1 MHGAWTVEQIRDA
14 EKRALEF
21 NAESDLMDRAA
32 TAVAVAAARLLR
44 ERTGGVYGRRVAVL
58 VGAGNNGG
66 DALYA
71 GAWLARQG
79 ARVSAILLSP
89 ERAHPAGLDEFL
101 EFGGHVVEALPWSEL
116 IIDGILGLG
125 GRPGLQDRAAKL
137 AELIHEAQMPVV
149 SVDLPSGIDVD
160 TGAVPGPAIRATT
173 TVTMGGLK
181 QGLLVGAGADYAGDV
196 RLVDLRFDLEPPAL
210 HVLDAQDVA
219 GMLPVPGIADDKY
232 TRGVVG
238 VVAGS
243 KEFPGAAV
251 LCTGGAVHGGA
262 GMVRYAGTAADVV
275 RNKWPEV
282 VVHDDVASSGRVQAW
297 VVGPGIGTD
306 DEASESLSRVLYSEV
321 PVLVDADGL
330 TLLSSEWFDGVIQ
343 DRPYPTVV
351 TPHDREFERLFGE
364 IGDDRLSAA
373 RRAAA
378 ESGAIVLLKGNSTI
392 VATPDGMAYAN
403 RTGTPWLGTAGS
415 GDVLSGLIGAFLA
428 GGVDAPL
435 AAAAGAFV
443 HGLAGQIA
451 AASGPPS
458 SVDVLGAL
466 RAAFNGLRSGDL
478 KD

>member
-1 MHGAWTVEQIRDA
+1 MHGAWTVEQIREA

-21 NAESDLMDRAA
+21 TAEGDLMERAA
-32 TAVAVAAARLLR
+32 MAVAVTAARLLR

-71 GAWLARQG
+71 GAWLAGLG
-79 ARVSAILLSP
+79 AQVSAVLLAP
-89 ERAHPAGLDEFL
+89 DRAHPAGLDAFL
-101 EFGGHVVEALPWSEL
+101 DSGGRVVDALPWSDL
-116 IIDGILGLG
+116 VIDGILGIG
-125 GRPGLQDRAAKL
+125 GRPGLRDRAAKL
-137 AELIHEAQMPVV
+137 AELIHEARLPVIA
-149 SVDLPSGIDVD
+149 VDVPSGIDVD
-160 TGAVPGPAIRATT
+160 TGTVSGPAIRATT

-181 QGLLVGAGADYAGDV
+181 QGLLVGSGAEYAGSV
-196 RLVDLRFDLEPPAL
+196 RLVDLGFDLEPSAL
-210 HVLDAQDVA
+210 QVLEADDVA
-219 GMLPVPGIADDKY
+219 GILPIPGVADDKY
-232 TRGVVG
+232 SRGVVG

-243 KEFPGAAV
+243 PQYSGAAV
-251 LCTGGAVHGGA
+251 LCTGAAVHGGA
-262 GMVRYAGTAADVV
+262 GMVRYAGAAADVV
-275 RNKWPEV
+275 RSNWPEV
-282 VVHDDVASSGRVQAW
+282 VIHDDVATAGRVQAW
-297 VVGPGIGTD
+297 VIGPGIGTD
-306 DEASESLSRVLYSEV
+306 DAASESLMRVLFTDV

-330 TLLSSEWFDGVIQ
+330 TLLASDWFDGVTR
-343 DRPYPTVV
+343 DRAHPTVL

-364 IGDDRLSAA
+364 IGDDRVDAA

-392 VATPDGMAYAN
+392 VATPDGTAYVN

-428 GGVDAPL
+428 GGVDAAL

-443 HGLAGQIA
+443 HGVAGQLA
-451 AASGPPS
+451 AAGGTPS
-458 SVDVLGAL
+458 SADVLGSL

>member
-1 MHGAWTVEQIRDA
+1 MHGAWTVGQIRNA

-21 NAESDLMDRAA
+21 TAEGDLMDRAA

-44 ERTGGVYGRRVAVL
+44 KRTGGVYGRRVAVL

-71 GAWLARQG
+71 GAWLARLG

-101 EFGGHVVEALPWSEL
+101 ESGGRVVDALPWCEL
-116 IIDGILGLG
+116 VIDGILGLG

-149 SVDLPSGIDVD
+149 AVDMPSGIDVD
-160 TGAVPGPAIRATT
+160 TGAVPGLAIRATT
-173 TVTMGGLK
+173 TVTLGGLK
-181 QGLLVGAGADYAGDV
+181 QGLLVGAGAEYAGDV
-196 RLVDLRFDLEPPAL
+196 RLVDLGFDLDRPSL
-210 HVLDAQDVA
+210 HVLDAEDVA
-219 GMLPVPGIADDKY
+219 GILPVPGVADDKY

-243 KEFPGAAV
+243 KQFPGAAV
-251 LCTGGAVHGGA
+251 LCTGAAVHSGA

-275 RNKWPEV
+275 RNRWPEV
-282 VVHDDVASSGRVQAW
+282 VVHEDVAASGQVQAW

-306 DEASESLSRVLYSEV
+306 DEASESLSRVLYSDV

-330 TLLSSEWFDGVIQ
+330 TLLSSEWFDGVTH
-343 DRPYPTVV
+343 DRAYPTVL
-351 TPHDREFERLFGE
+351 TPHDREFERLFGK
-364 IGDDRLSAA
+364 IGDDRLGAA

-403 RTGTPWLGTAGS
+403 RTGTPWLGTAGT

-428 GGVDAPL
+428 EGVDAPL

-443 HGLAGQIA
+443 HGVAGQIA

-458 SVDVLGAL
+458 SADVLGAL
-466 RAAFNGLRSGDL
+466 RAAFNGLRSGNL

>member
-21 NAESDLMDRAA
+21 TAESELMDRAA
-32 TAVAVAAARLLR
+32 TAVAVASARLLR

-71 GAWLARQG
+71 AAWLARLG
-79 ARVSAILLSP
+79 ARVSAVLLAP
-89 ERAHPAGLDEFL
+89 ERAHPAGLDDL
-101 EFGGHVVEALPWSEL
+101 LQSGGCVVEALPWSEL
-116 IIDGILGLG
+116 VIDGILGLG
-125 GRPGLQDRAAKL
+125 GRPGLRDRAAKL

-149 SVDLPSGIDVD
+149 AVDVPSGIDVD
-160 TGAVPGPAIRATT
+160 TGAVNGPAIRATT

-196 RLVDLRFDLEPPAL
+196 RLVDLGFDLDRPSL
-210 HVLDAQDVA
+210 HVLDPEDVA
-219 GMLPVPGIADDKY
+219 GLLPVPGVTDDKY

-238 VVAGS
+238 VAAGS
-243 KEFPGAAV
+243 KQFPGAAV
-251 LCTGGAVHGGA
+251 LCTGAAVHGGA
-262 GMVRYAGTAADVV
+262 GMVRYAGGASDVV
-275 RNKWPEV
+275 RNRWPEV
-282 VVHDDVASSGRVQAW
+282 VVHDDVATSGRVQAW

-306 DEASESLSRVLYSEV
+306 DEASESLSRVLYSDV

-330 TLLSSEWFDGVIQ
+330 TLLASEWFDGVTR
-343 DRPYPTVV
+343 DRAYPTVL

-364 IGDDRLSAA
+364 IGDDRLDAV

-415 GDVLSGLIGAFLA
+415 GDVLSGLIGALLA
-428 GGVDAPL
+428 GGIDAPL
-435 AAAAGAFV
+435 AATAGAFV
-443 HGLAGQIA
+443 HGVAGQIA
-451 AASGPPS
+451 ASSGPPS
-458 SVDVLGAL
+458 SADVLGAL
-466 RAAFNGLRSGDL
+466 RSAFKGLRSGDL

>member
-21 NAESDLMDRAA
+21 TVESDLMDRAA

-44 ERTGGVYGRRVAVL
+44 GRTGGIYGRRVVVL

-71 GAWLARQG
+71 GAWLARLG

-89 ERAHPAGLDEFL
+89 ERVHAAGLDEFL
-101 EFGGHVVEALPWSEL
+101 QVGGRVVEALPWSEL
-116 IIDGILGLG
+116 VIDGILGIG
-125 GRPGLQDRAAKL
+125 GRPGLRGRAAKL
-137 AELIHEAQMPVV
+137 TDLIHEAQIPVLSIDV
-149 SVDLPSGIDVD
+149 PSGIDVG

-181 QGLLVGAGADYAGDV
+181 PGLLLGTGADYAGDV
-196 RLVDLRFDLEPPAL
+196 RLVDLGFDLEHPSL
-210 HVLDAQDVA
+210 YVLDAEDVT
-219 GMLPVPGIADDKY
+219 GLLPVPGVADDKY

-243 KEFPGAAV
+243 KQFPGAAV
-251 LCTGGAVHGGA
+251 LCTGAAVHGGA
-262 GMVRYAGTAADVV
+262 GMVRYAGAAADVV

-282 VVHDDVASSGRVQAW
+282 VVHDDVAASGQVQAW

-306 DEASESLSRVLYSEV
+306 DEASESLSRVLLSEV

-330 TLLSSEWFDGVIQ
+330 TLLSSEWFDGVTR
-343 DRPYPTVV
+343 DRAYPTVL

-378 ESGAIVLLKGNSTI
+378 DSGAIVLLKGNSTI
-392 VATPDGMAYAN
+392 VATPDGMAYVN

-428 GGVDAPL
+428 GGMDAPL
-435 AAAAGAFV
+435 AAATGAFV

-466 RAAFNGLRSGDL
+466 SAAFNRLRSGDL

>member
-282 VVHDDVASSGRVQAW
+282 VVHDDVAASGRVQAW

>member
-14 EKRALEF
+14 EKRTLEF
-21 NAESDLMDRAA
+21 TAESDLMDRAA
-32 TAVAVAAARLLR
+32 TAVGVAAARLLR

-89 ERAHPAGLDEFL
+89 ERAHQAGLDEFL

-125 GRPGLQDRAAKL
+125 GRPGLRDRAAKL

-149 SVDLPSGIDVD
+149 SVDVPSGIEVD

-181 QGLLVGAGADYAGDV
+181 QGLVVGAGADYAGDV

-282 VVHDDVASSGRVQAW
+282 VVHDDVAASGRVQAW

-330 TLLSSEWFDGVIQ
+330 TLLSSDWFDGVTR
-343 DRPYPTVV
+343 DRAYPTVL

-364 IGDDRLSAA
+364 VGDDRLSAA

-378 ESGAIVLLKGNSTI
+378 ESGASVLLKGNSTI

-478 KD
+478 KY

>member
-14 EKRALEF
+14 EKRALDF

-282 VVHDDVASSGRVQAW
+282 VVHDDVAASGRVQAW